1 MAFGGRD
8 LRVISGGRAARSDP
22 PAGASAAPGDEAREA
37 RSSRTADLNELYTRF
52 GGSVYG
58 RCLYLL
64 KDKAK
69 AEDAMQDVFAKALD
83 HGGGFRGE
91 SSPMTWLMTIATN
104 HCLNLLRAERAPW
117 HARFAEHETG
127 RASRHADGAG
137 PHLFENREAV
147 RQALSR
153 VDPETQA
160 IAIHY
165 YVDEMTLEEVAAAVG
180 RSIPTIRKRLET
192 FAALSGEELS
202 S

>member
-1 MAFGGRD
+1 MGNGRRD
-8 LRVISGGRAARSDP
+8 LRVISGGRAARSEAPDGAP
-22 PAGASAAPGDEAREA
+22 EAGSRAGEA
-37 RSSRTADLNELYTRF
+37 RTADLHELYTRY

-58 RCLYLL
+58 RCYYLL
-64 KDKAK
+64 KEKAK

-83 HGGGFRGE
+83 HAGGFRGE
-91 SSPMTWLMTIATN
+91 ASPMTWLMTIATN

-117 HARFAEHETG
+117 HAKFAELETG
-127 RASRHADGAG
+127 RAHRDALDGGRAG
-137 PHLFENREAV
+137 PRLFENREAV
-147 RQALSR
+147 RQALGR

-160 IAIHY
+160 VAIHY

-180 RSIPTIRKRLET
+180 RSVPTIRKRLET

>member
-1 MAFGGRD
+1 MAFGRRE
-8 LRVISGGRAARSDP
+8 LRVISGGRAARGETP
-22 PAGASAAPGDEAREA
+22 ASAALAEA
-37 RSSRTADLNELYTRF
+37 RTADLHQLYTRF

-58 RCLYLL
+58 RCHYLL
-64 KDKAK
+64 RDKAK

-83 HGGGFRGE
+83 HGAGFRGE

-117 HARFAEHETG
+117 HAKFAEHETG
-127 RASRHADGAG
+127 RASRQADGAG

-160 IAIHY
+160 VAIHY

-180 RSIPTIRKRLET
+180 RSIPTVRKRLET

>member
-1 MAFGGRD
+1 M
-8 LRVISGGRAARSDP
+8 ISGGRVARSETSD
-22 PAGASAAPGDEAREA
+22 GASAAASDKEAREA
-37 RSSRTADLNELYTRF
+37 QQSRSADLPALYTRF

-104 HCLNLLRAERAPW
+104 HCLNMLRAERAPW

-127 RASRHADGAG
+127 RASRQTVDGAG
-137 PHLFENREAV
+137 PRLFENREAV
-147 RQALSR
+147 RQVLSR
-153 VDPETQA
+153 VDAETQA
-160 IAIHY
+160 VAIHY

-180 RSIPTIRKRLET
+180 RSIPTIRKRLEAL
-192 FAALSGEELS
+192 AALSGEELS

>member
-1 MAFGGRD
+1 
-8 LRVISGGRAARSDP
+8 VRSEA
-22 PAGASAAPGDEAREA
+22 PAGASEPLAADAQPS
-37 RSSRTADLNELYTRF
+37 RSTDLRELYTRY

-58 RCLYLL
+58 RCHYLL
-64 KDKAK
+64 KNHAK

-83 HGGGFRGE
+83 HAGGFRGE

-117 HARFAEHETG
+117 HAQFAAHETG
-127 RASRHADGAG
+127 RASRQADGAG

-160 IAIHY
+160 VAIHY

-180 RSIPTIRKRLET
+180 RSVPTVRKRLET